1 MAQLRHSGGSRIQAR
16 EALPK
21 KLDTGF
27 RWDDTLKRR
36 GDTTQHYGRKLDQR
50 ERGPALE
57 PSDGAWLAIL
67 RNSSSSV
74 ILSIALSVD

>member
-1 MAQLRHSGGSRIQAR
+1 MASLRHSGGSRNPAR
-16 EALPK
+16 EAQPE
-21 KLDTGF
+21 KLDTG
-27 RWDDTLKRR
+27 LRR
-36 GDTTQHYGRKLDQR
+36 YDADSYRSESGQR